1 MKNIFNFNQF
11 VNERF
16 DSDDEPFKASGYYT
30 VSNSGGYEVQISD
43 DGDSASMKDSFS
55 FTKDPKVSEWFEIE
69 YVPDDDN
76 LGGDVVPIIDP
87 NGYNIPLNQVMRF

>member
-43 DGDSASMKDSFS
+43 DGSSARVKDSYGS
-55 FTKDPKVSEWFEIE
+55 ENPEVSKWFEIE

-76 LGGDVVPIIDP
+76 LGGDVEPIIDP